1 MSDQPIPEAVFEIQS
16 TDVCERSWVD
26 YLDGLSQALGRER
39 HSADVCGNKP
49 VLLDKCLLEDRGRI
63 HLTSVKYMECNCSCM
78 DCSDEGTVRCPWSKK
93 GTSFR
98 LFTNEKETGP
108 ELAFE
113 KTAGIVGTSGIL
125 GY

>member
-1 MSDQPIPEAVFEIQS
+1 MVIEHESSMKGFLIFVLLEVFE
-16 TDVCERSWVD
+16 
-26 YLDGLSQALGRER
+26 
-39 HSADVCGNKP
+39 
-49 VLLDKCLLEDRGRI
+49 LL
-63 HLTSVKYMECNCSCM
+63 YAQ
-78 DCSDEGTVRCPWSKK
+78 K

-125 GY
+125 GYWGRAGQLLVNFFPVVSKRPRSLCES

>member
-1 MSDQPIPEAVFEIQS
+1 MIEHESSMKRFLIFVLVEVFE
-16 TDVCERSWVD
+16 
-26 YLDGLSQALGRER
+26 
-39 HSADVCGNKP
+39 
-49 VLLDKCLLEDRGRI
+49 LL
-63 HLTSVKYMECNCSCM
+63 YAQ
-78 DCSDEGTVRCPWSKK
+78 K

-125 GY
+125 DTGDAPVSYWSIFSLSPIRDPEVFAKVNSAHASMAHNEL